1 MTKTT
6 EENLSQ
12 SKYADHRNVTKGYIG
27 RLVKEGRLHLIKG
40 KLNVL
45 MSDAELDNKSNNDK
59 APNYWSEKA
68 LHEKAKRELAELDLK
83 LKSNHV
89 VEVDQIGDHLD
100 KIFSA
105 VRQRLLAMPR
115 KIAPLVQVDKKTN
128 VRFFM
133 VGTDTAKE
141 MVFSRLQI
149 EDVGEGY
156 CHYPMHYDEEYFA
169 MLTVEHCVTR
179 FHKGVA
185 RREWVLKKGQRRNEA
200 LDIFVYNFVEDFKS

>member
-12 SKYADHRNVTKGYIG
+12 SKYAEHRNVTKGYIG

-40 KLNVL
+40 KLNVE

-83 LKSNHV
+83 LKSNQV

-105 VRQRLLAMPR
+105 VR
-115 KIAPLVQVDKKTN
+115 
-128 VRFFM
+128 
-133 VGTDTAKE
+133 
-141 MVFSRLQI
+141 
-149 EDVGEGY
+149 
-156 CHYPMHYDEEYFA
+156 
-169 MLTVEHCVTR
+169 
-179 FHKGVA
+179 
-185 RREWVLKKGQRRNEA
+185 
-200 LDIFVYNFVEDFKS
+200 